1 MSRISNALILL
12 VCIGAPVGLYV
23 ATAPARMEREAI
35 AKSVTKRA
43 FRESDPEVGDPRQA
57 WGWVTIHD
65 PLATSFG
72 AADLFFHHYLV
83 LGFRYDKRLVPP
95 KLLMLERR
103 RLENE
108 RKAARG
114 VTKLGAAER
123 REIKDAV
130 AHRLVAR
137 ALPTPRLFDVVWNLQ
152 TGRVYFSGK
161 LRAARDAFA
170 DCFRETFGV
179 APVPL
184 IPYLAAEHVGLGTRE
199 VEAVRAVEPSS
210 FGATSEAPAGED
222 VPRLPLEQAEYEPD
236 AREDEEELFE

>member
-1 MSRISNALILL
+1 MGLL
-12 VCIGAPVGLYV
+12 SASTSVVRFV
-23 ATAPARMEREAI
+23 AIAPAQIDRGKI
-35 AKSVTKRA
+35 AKAVTKRA
-43 FRESDPEVGDPRQA
+43 FRESEDGVGDPRQSF
-57 WGWVTIHD
+57 GWVTVHD
-65 PLATSFG
+65 PLLTSFTP
-72 AADLFFHHYLV
+72 ADLFFHHYLV

-95 KLLMLERR
+95 KLLWLERR

-123 REIKDAV
+123 REIKAEIAD
-130 AHRLVAR
+130 RLIAR

-161 LRAARDAFA
+161 LRAAREAFG

-184 IPYLAAEHVGLGTRE
+184 IPYLAAEHVGLGSRQ
-199 VEAVRAVEPSS
+199 VEALRAVEPSS
-210 FGATSEAPAGED
+210 FVGPAEESRSID
-222 VPRLPLEQAEYEPD
+222 VPTLPLAAAPVAYEADAE
-236 AREDEEELFE
+236 EEELYE